1 MKNNN
6 DYMESIYNLLNSPEE
21 EFDDGITYIGSPE
34 DEDEFF
40 YEDELAWADNI
51 TYLDEPDDDEFNLDL
66 GEGFIPLPQG
76 DIVYEKPIVIDENYM
91 LDEYEVDLT
100 NSVSYLDLEDEVTEM
115 TNVVKET
122 QKEVDINL
130 DLDKAESIIKL
141 PKQQTIAE
149 ELQVLDI
156 TPEDDRISKA
166 IAREHLDMINS
177 GSLNLASEDYG
188 LEDDTS
194 WVDDDDLFGSDIS
207 VIIAEDPNKD
217 VEEEDFV
224 DGSFEQWILE
234 QQNY

>member
-21 EFDDGITYIGSPE
+21 EFDDGITYIGSPD
-34 DEDEFF
+34 DEDDFF

-76 DIVYEKPIVIDENYM
+76 DIIYEKPIVIDENYM

-122 QKEVDINL
+122 QKEVGINL

-141 PKQQTIAE
+141 PKQQTVAE

-166 IAREHLDMINS
+166 IAREHLDMVNS

-224 DGSFEQWILE
+224 DGSFEDWLA
-234 QQNY
+234 QNN

>member
-1 MKNNN
+1 MKNN

-21 EFDDGITYIGSPE
+21 EFDDGITYIGSPD

-76 DIVYEKPIVIDENYM
+76 DIIYEKPIVIDENYM

-141 PKQQTIAE
+141 PKQQTVAE

-224 DGSFEQWILE
+224 DGSFEDWLT
-234 QQNY
+234 QNN

>member
-21 EFDDGITYIGSPE
+21 EFDDGITYIGSPD

-76 DIVYEKPIVIDENYM
+76 DIIYEKPIVIDENYM

-141 PKQQTIAE
+141 PKQQTVAE

-156 TPEDDRISKA
+156 TPEDDRISKD

-224 DGSFEQWILE
+224 DGSFEDWLA
-234 QQNY
+234 QNN

>member
-1 MKNNN
+1 MKNN

-40 YEDELAWADNI
+40 YEDELSWADNI

-166 IAREHLDMINS
+166 IAREHLDMVNS

>member
-1 MKNNN
+1 MKNN

-21 EFDDGITYIGSPE
+21 EFDDGITYIGSPD

-76 DIVYEKPIVIDENYM
+76 DIIYEKPIVIDENYM

-141 PKQQTIAE
+141 PKQQTVAE

-166 IAREHLDMINS
+166 IAREHLDMVNS

-224 DGSFEQWILE
+224 DGSFEDWLA
-234 QQNY
+234 QNN

>member
-21 EFDDGITYIGSPE
+21 EFDDGITYIGSPD

-166 IAREHLDMINS
+166 IAREHLDMVNS

-224 DGSFEQWILE
+224 DGSFEDWLA
-234 QQNY
+234 QNN

>member
-21 EFDDGITYIGSPE
+21 EFDDGITYIGSPD

-40 YEDELAWADNI
+40 YEDELAWADDI

>member
-1 MKNNN
+1 MKNN

-166 IAREHLDMINS
+166 IAREHLDMVNS

-224 DGSFEQWILE
+224 DGSFEDWLA
-234 QQNY
+234 QNN

>member
-1 MKNNN
+1 MKNN

-166 IAREHLDMINS
+166 IAREHLDMVNS

>member
-1 MKNNN
+1 MKNN

-21 EFDDGITYIGSPE
+21 EFDDGITYIGSPD

-40 YEDELAWADNI
+40 YEDELAWADDI

>member
-1 MKNNN
+1 MKNN

-40 YEDELAWADNI
+40 YEDELAWADDI

-166 IAREHLDMINS
+166 IAREHLDMVNS

-224 DGSFEQWILE
+224 DGSFEDWLA
-234 QQNY
+234 QNN

>member
-21 EFDDGITYIGSPE
+21 EFDDGITYIGSPD

-76 DIVYEKPIVIDENYM
+76 DIIYEKPIVIDENYM

-141 PKQQTIAE
+141 PKQQTVAE

-224 DGSFEQWILE
+224 DGSFEDWLA
-234 QQNY
+234 QNN

>member
-1 MKNNN
+1 MKNN

-40 YEDELAWADNI
+40 YEDELAWADDI

-141 PKQQTIAE
+141 PKQQTVAE

-224 DGSFEQWILE
+224 DGSFEDWLA
-234 QQNY
+234 QNN

>member
-21 EFDDGITYIGSPE
+21 EFDDGITYIGSPD

-76 DIVYEKPIVIDENYM
+76 DIIYEKPIVIDENYM

-141 PKQQTIAE
+141 PKQQTVAE

-224 DGSFEQWILE
+224 DGSFEDWLT
-234 QQNY
+234 QNN